1 MKANKKFLIT
11 GADGMLGRA
20 FQNEIKKLSTTY
32 DVLALSKDDWDVRDK
47 SRVDEIAKWLSDG
60 ESLIIHCAALVSVEG
75 CNENM
80 SLAREIIVSGTET
93 VVELAKISNSKVIYP
108 QSFLIYDG
116 AVSPI
121 DETTLPNPQ
130 TYYATLKLEAEN
142 LITKLSQSLIVRMGG
157 FFGGEEKDKNFVGV
171 IIPKIQKAI
180 KEGEP
185 SYDVGDRVWQ
195 PTYTNDLASNT
206 LLLCEAD
213 KSGVYVM
220 ACDGHA
226 SFYELACEIADTL
239 GFDKFIKIN
248 KVSSHVFSANEPGK
262 RPSKAIMNNKR
273 LELEGLNFQRPW
285 KESLRE
291 YLSNK
296 YFDQYRE

>member
-1 MKANKKFLIT
+1 MKVNKKILIT
-11 GADGMLGRA
+11 GAEGMLGRA
-20 FQNEIKKLSTTY
+20 FQSEIKKLATTY

-47 SRVDEIAKWLSDG
+47 SRVDEIAKWLSEG
-60 ESLIIHCAALVSVEG
+60 ESFIIHCAALVSVEA
-75 CNENM
+75 CNENL
-80 SLAREIIVSGTET
+80 SLGREIIVSGTEV
-93 VVELAKISNSKVIYP
+93 VVELAEISNSKIIYP

-116 AVSPI
+116 VVCPI

-142 LITKLSQSLIVRMGG
+142 LIAKLPQSLIIRMAG

-171 IIPKIQKAI
+171 IIPKIHKAI

-185 SYDVGDRVWQ
+185 SFDVGDRVWQ
-195 PTYTNDLASNT
+195 PTYTKDLASNT
-206 LLLCEAD
+206 LVLCEAD

-220 ACDGHA
+220 ACEGHA
-226 SFYELACEIADTL
+226 SFHELASEIADSL
-239 GFDKFIKIN
+239 GFNKVIKIK
-248 KVSSHVFSANEPGK
+248 KVSSHVFSANEPGR
-262 RPSKAIMNNKR
+262 RPTKAIMNNKR
-273 LELEGLNFQRPW
+273 LKLEGLNFQRPW

-291 YLSNK
+291 YLSNE